1 MSVLEQLLKNK
12 EELFVKF
19 LQVIEGK
26 ETGVRVNLDG
36 VKIKV
41 GDATMALK
49 GDVEFTFI
57 PFREK
62 GKSKPKG

>member
-1 MSVLEQLLKNK
+1 MGFFEELLKNK

-19 LQVIEGK
+19 LQVMEGK

-36 VKIKV
+36 VRLKV
-41 GDATMALK
+41 GEAQVSLK

-62 GKSKPKG
+62 GKKS